1 MLRRRVT
8 AAEGEESEFCA
19 GIILSARRAGFRS
32 IPQSGRGAPS
42 GAKCLQKMLSGLTL
56 YVLRYSMR
64 ALYCCLLLA
73 PAFPALAQSD
83 AIPHRLQ
90 GWDLDPGA
98 TIVRPLDDPQCWRVL
113 DAYEDM
119 DENGRKRIE
128 AIADACRIQVSG
140 KIRPNPP

>member
-1 MLRRRVT
+1 V
-8 AAEGEESEFCA
+8 
-19 GIILSARRAGFRS
+19 
-32 IPQSGRGAPS
+32 
-42 GAKCLQKMLSGLTL
+42 
-56 YVLRYSMR
+56 R

-90 GWDLDPGA
+90 GWDLDPNGAVIAPHGA

>member
-1 MLRRRVT
+1 
-8 AAEGEESEFCA
+8 
-19 GIILSARRAGFRS
+19 
-32 IPQSGRGAPS
+32 
-42 GAKCLQKMLSGLTL
+42 
-56 YVLRYSMR
+56 MR

-90 GWDLDPGA
+90 GWDLDSNGAVIAPHGA
-98 TIVRPLDDPQCWRVL
+98 TMVRRLDDPQCWRVL